1 MQETLV
7 QQSPESSHS
16 LPVLYKKDNSQSADY
31 NPIQGAI
38 QLWATLSD
46 KNTAVVYQQASSKTW
61 QIFKQ
66 AIAVVLFL
74 FALLIAL
81 IIWVLGIAFQS
92 GQYFR
97 NWLEIKQPNL
107 DEIVSTLFKYLLL
120 PLERAYQLSASFI
133 KEYLG
138 WEIKFDPLRGK
149 SPATKLEETNAFA
162 TVSSESSSTKDV

>member
-7 QQSPESSHS
+7 QPTPKSPTSF
-16 LPVLYKKDNSQSADY
+16 PVLYQKDNSQPIDY
-31 NPIQGAI
+31 NPIQGVI

-46 KNTAVVYQQASSKTW
+46 KDTAVVYQKASDKTW
-61 QIFKQ
+61 QLFKQ
-66 AIAVVLFL
+66 VIAVVLFL

-92 GQYFR
+92 GQNFR

-107 DEIVSTLFKYLLL
+107 DEIASALFKHLVW
-120 PLERAYQLSASFI
+120 PLERAYQWSASFI

-138 WEIKFDPLRGK
+138 WEIKFDPLTEN
-149 SPATKLEETNAFA
+149 SPAMKLEETNAFA